1 MERLV
6 SQFGLVVTPV
16 VAVGPSLAGVP
27 GAEFVAFLPSLTASP
42 DEVESIFHV
51 PLWPFLVESEA
62 HSTTGMPPKAPAMFL
77 HHLAAEF
84 GGEEYDVWGQTFS
97 IIMHLA
103 SLIYDREPE
112 FAVKPPASK
121 L

>member
-1 MERLV
+1 MQELCY
-6 SQFGLVVTPV
+6 
-16 VAVGPSLAGVP
+16 AA
-27 GAEFVAFLPSLTASP
+27 GAE
-42 DEVESIFHV
+42 E
-51 PLWPFLVESEA
+51 LWA
-62 HSTTGMPPKAPAMFL
+62 HAY
-77 HHLAAEF
+77 AAEF